1 MSSEVMKTRQMFFSS
16 DLIEDVFT
24 VCVAPRL
31 APSLWHDEI
40 IIRCSVRLGAPGTL
54 SIFNISENICSHIH
68 IPSSHLQLA
77 GNNSTQTGR
86 IYNTFMLEHLCCV
99 PVGSNT
105 LFRFS

>member
-77 GNNSTQTGR
+77 GNNRSCIGE
-86 IYNTFMLEHLCCV
+86 INNHL
-99 PVGSNT
+99 
-105 LFRFS
+105 LKEM